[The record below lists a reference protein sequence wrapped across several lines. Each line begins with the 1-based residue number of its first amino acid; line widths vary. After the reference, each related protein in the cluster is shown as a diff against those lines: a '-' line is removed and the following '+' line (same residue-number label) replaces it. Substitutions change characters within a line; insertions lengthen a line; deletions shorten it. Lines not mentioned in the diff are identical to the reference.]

1 MVYFTVRNN
10 DDEPGENTLRGRQ
23 ALLNY
28 QFGILTY
35 QRDVITMLETL
46 NTIKDEVQT
55 IDRKVDNNID
65 IIRTTT
71 MTSKR
76 PKLAKHSNSNEG
88 IHEEQ
93 KMLNEDSF

>member
-55 IDRKVDNNID
+55 IDRKVENNID

-71 MTSKR
+71 IYSKR
-76 PKLAKHSNSNEG
+76 PKSAKHLISNSNEG

-93 KMLNEDSF
+93 KM